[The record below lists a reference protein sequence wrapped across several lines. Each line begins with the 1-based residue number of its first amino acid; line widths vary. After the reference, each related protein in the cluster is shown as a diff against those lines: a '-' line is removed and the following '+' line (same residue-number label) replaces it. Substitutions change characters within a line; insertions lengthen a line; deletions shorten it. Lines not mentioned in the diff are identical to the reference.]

1 MTIPFPYV
9 FIRYASLPNNTL
21 QPLQLPGTLRF
32 IQIQQHIA
40 QVLSALQTQLCE
52 ELFHLIAAQTND
64 DARTVLIKLKRHIY
78 NNKPI
83 PGNFADTLPQLPQTL
98 TTGLQ
103 QYRHLQGKQV
113 NLTGNWQTYY
123 DTALLRHRQ
132 SLQQLANNETLQQGL
147 LLSSHSLYEQ
157 LDEYRGKAAVD
168 FRHKELKTEYGLL
181 RYVTRMTFKTS
192 PFSTFTSTGL
202 ALLNSECTNIKLPEE
217 PVTQSSVRCNNSLF
231 TYIRD
236 LFLHHPALNE
246 LLFIQLNDTVIIEE
260 NSIRFLVNYYNI
272 ESFQQIPATE
282 LIKWIAG
289 YLQQHENVSLG
300 ELVNEIAPMVENANI
315 QQVKAYLVKLIT
327 AGMLDATIGVSGIHP
342 MWNEELY
349 LLLQKQLP
357 RYPSLQIVCNVLQQL
372 SNARGS
378 YHTLKAAA
386 RYELLNRTASQ
397 VNQALH
403 QLQSDAGIPAMDE
416 QAARKIQ
423 QACLQQWKEGQ
434 FTKVPFIQ
442 QSFTPANIFFE
453 DSGVKE
459 IATLPHSGIQE
470 FITKAQ
476 TLCTL
481 LVNVD
486 PLQKERQQMRNFF
499 LQHYGERATVP
510 VLTFYQNYYSKQ
522 KKEVLQIASEQSAA
536 NDKPQDKWLPLL
548 QQLQIGVND
557 SNQIAIS
564 CLSQPG
570 KIPDTIVNAM
580 AMFTQ
585 FFCEGDRYKG
595 VVNHFLPGMG
605 KIAGRFLYLFD
616 EPVTGL
622 FNKWNNSLYASQL
635 LMELSDGSGF
645 NANSHPP
652 LLPYELHLP
661 GSQHNHPDNGQVSV
675 KDLVIQ
681 YDENTQSLILYHP
694 DKQTGVYAF
703 DCSLESFYRRS
714 HLYQLLAHF
723 NTDQRIP
730 LREFNKAIDKCIPT
744 TATLTDNGITSK
756 PRIVFEQDLILRRA
770 GWIVETAGIP
780 APGDD
785 KSEAAWFVRLH
796 AWRMKHKIPEQ
807 VFVYL
812 RSPYLPETTVK
823 QKSAR
828 DDHKP
833 QYIHFGMPL
842 LSGVFR
848 KLISR
853 TAQVYIEE
861 MLPHT
866 THWQQTGEHTRV
878 TEQLIHWYNYK

>member
-9 FIRYASLPNNTL
+9 FIRYASLPHNTL
-21 QPLQLPGTLRF
+21 QPLQLFGTIRF
-32 IQIQQHIA
+32 IQIQQHITA
-40 QVLSALQTQLCE
+40 VLSALQTQLCE
-52 ELFHLIAAQTND
+52 ELYQLISAQTND
-64 DARTVLIKLKRHIY
+64 DTRTALIKLKRHIY

-83 PGNFADTLPQLPQTL
+83 PNNFADGLPQLPQL
-98 TTGLQ
+98 LLTGLQ
-103 QYRHLQGKQV
+103 QYRQLQGKQV
-113 NLTGNWQTYY
+113 NLTGTWQRYY
-123 DTALLRHRQ
+123 DAALLRHRQ
-132 SLQQLANNETLQQGL
+132 YLQQLADHETLQQGL
-147 LLSSHSLYEQ
+147 LLSSQSLFEQ
-157 LDEYRGKAAVD
+157 LDDYIGKAPVD

-181 RYVTRMTFKTS
+181 RYLSRMTFKTS

-202 ALLNSECTNIKLPEE
+202 ALLNSECANTKLPDE
-217 PVTQSSVRCNNSLF
+217 PTTQSSVRCNNSLF

-236 LFLHHPALNE
+236 LFLHHPVLNE

-272 ESFQQIPATE
+272 ESFQQIPANE

-289 YLQQHENVSLG
+289 YLQQQENVSLG

-327 AGMLDATIGVSGIHP
+327 VGMLEATLGVSGIHP
-342 MWNEELY
+342 MWDEELY

-357 RYPSLQIVCNVLQQL
+357 RYPSLQIVCNALQQL
-372 SNARGS
+372 SNARSS
-378 YHTLKAAA
+378 YHTHKAAA
-386 RYELLNRTASQ
+386 RYELLNKTANQ
-397 VNQALH
+397 LNQALH

-416 QAARKIQ
+416 QTARKIQ
-423 QACLQQWKEGQ
+423 QACLQQWKEGV
-434 FTKVPFIQ
+434 FTKAPFIQ
-442 QSFTPANIFFE
+442 QSFSPTNIFFE

-459 IATLPHSGIQE
+459 IATFPHSFIQA

-481 LVNVD
+481 LADVD
-486 PLQKERQQMRNFF
+486 PLQQERRQMRHFF

-510 VLTFYQNYYSKQ
+510 VLTFYQHYYSKQ
-522 KKEVLQIASEQSAA
+522 KKEVLQLTSEQSAA
-536 NDKPQDKWLPLL
+536 NNKSQDKWLPLL

-570 KIPDTIVNAM
+570 KTTDSTVNAM

-585 FFCEGDRYKG
+585 FFREGDQYKA

-616 EPVTGL
+616 ESVTEL
-622 FNKWNNSLYASQL
+622 FNKWNNNLYANQL

-675 KDLVIQ
+675 KDLMIQ
-681 YDENTQSLILYHP
+681 YDDNTQSLILYHP

-744 TATLTDNGITSK
+744 TAFTDSGITSK

-770 GWIVETAGIP
+770 GWMVETDSIP

-796 AWRMKHKIPEQ
+796 TWRMKHKIPEQ

-812 RSPYLPETTVK
+812 RSPYLPEATVK
-823 QKSAR
+823 HKNAR

-842 LSGVFR
+842 LAGVFR

-853 TAQVYIEE
+853 AAQVYIEE

-866 THWQQTGEHTRV
+866 THWQQTGEYTRV